1 MKSVAI
7 IPLRKGS
14 KGIPGKNKKKILGRP
29 LYQWC
34 LGEAILSDLDEIY
47 VFTDDNEIIENIK
60 QEYTWTSKVKTL
72 NRSTESA
79 LDTASTEEAMLEFS
93 RKINNEFDVICLLQA
108 TSPLTSKEDINKTLA
123 KVTQENYDSALTVV
137 NTTRFIWNK
146 KGESLNYDFMNRP
159 RRQDFDGL
167 QIENGAVYVSTKKQF
182 LTSKNRLGG
191 KIAIVEMPEDTL
203 IEIDETSD
211 FVIIENLIKNR
222 LQTYK
227 KCPSRI
233 ELLVLDVDGV
243 FTDGTVNVSANGE
256 LSKSFSLRDGMGLE
270 LVRNSGVEVVVMTSE
285 NSDIVEKRM
294 GKLGISNLFM
304 GVKDKFSRLNN
315 FLIEKNLKRNSVAY
329 IGDDI
334 NDLVNLCSVS
344 WGFCPNNAVPEVK
357 LNSDFI
363 LNNNGG
369 DMAIREAVE
378 FIIKYNQRFIK

>member
-34 LGEAILSDLDEIY
+34 LGEAILSNLDEIY
-47 VFTDDNEIIENIK
+47 VFTDDNEIIKNIK
-60 QEYTWTSKVKTL
+60 QEYAWTSKVKAL

-79 LDTASTEEAMLEFS
+79 RDTASTEEAMLEFS
-93 RKINNEFDVICLLQA
+93 QEINNEFDIICLLQA

-123 KVTQENYDSALTVV
+123 KVTQEKYDSALTVV

-167 QIENGAVYVSTKKQF
+167 QIENGAVYVSTKEQF

-203 IEIDETSD
+203 IEIDDPCD
-211 FVIIENLIKNR
+211 FVIIESLIKNR

-227 KCPSRI
+227 KSPSRI

-285 NSDIVEKRM
+285 NSPIVEKRM
-294 GKLGISNLFM
+294 EKLGISNLFM

-315 FLIEKNLKRNSVAY
+315 FLLEKNLKRNSVAY

-334 NDLVNLCSVS
+334 NDLVNICSVS

-357 LNSDFI
+357 MNSDFV

>member
-294 GKLGISNLFM
+294 EKLGISNLFM